1 MTNRRDF
8 LRTFAVGAAGLS
20 LTGLPLEVLA
30 KRKVTKLTILH
41 TNDVHSHIDPFPA
54 NDPKYPG
61 LGGVAQRAAIINDI
75 RNKERNVL
83 LLDAGDIFQ
92 GTPYFNLFGG
102 EVELKLMSQLGY
114 DAGTI
119 GNHDF
124 DNGVDGLSSQLKHA
138 NFPLIICNYDFKGTS
153 MEGKTI

>member
-30 KRKVTKLTILH
+30 KRRVTKITILH

-75 RNKERNVL
+75 RNIKMRNQSIEFNRL
-83 LLDAGDIFQ
+83 IWLFQ
-92 GTPYFNLFGG
+92 SL
-102 EVELKLMSQLGY
+102 V
-114 DAGTI
+114 
-119 GNHDF
+119 
-124 DNGVDGLSSQLKHA
+124 
-138 NFPLIICNYDFKGTS
+138 IIS
-153 MEGKTI
+153 I